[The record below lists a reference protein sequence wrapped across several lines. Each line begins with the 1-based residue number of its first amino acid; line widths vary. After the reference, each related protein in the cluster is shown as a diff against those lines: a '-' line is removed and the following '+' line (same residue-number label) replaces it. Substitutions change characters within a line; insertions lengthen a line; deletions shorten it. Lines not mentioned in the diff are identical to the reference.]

1 MFLKCHTR
9 KKDGKE
15 HRYWSILEKRRV
27 AQGKTLDRQML
38 YGAFDPRSKPTAPTT
53 DAMAPPMSSHMVLSV
68 GFPVK
73 KREKP
78 EAVELEALTP

>member
-1 MFLKCHTR
+1 M
-9 KKDGKE
+9 G
-15 HRYWSILEKRRV
+15 
-27 AQGKTLDRQML
+27 G

-53 DAMAPPMSSHMVLSV
+53 TAMAPPMSSHMVLSV
-68 GFPVK
+68 GFPEK